1 MSVILRLQGLDEKA
15 GSDDIRSFFEPLHI
29 PDGGVYIVG
38 GSLREA
44 FIAFRTEREA
54 QLAMRQSGRPI
65 KGSKVLL
72 HISSM
77 AQLEHRLESLIKA
90 KASRLAAPQPQSAAT
105 FPSSPREDNDAAN
118 LLPSAEFSSE
128 PDAENLPRLDDQEP
142 SANTSDVSASNEHP
156 LDSNTAFLFGI
167 CTVLQHLQS
176 TQTTL
181 PGVDFHTDERT
192 GVPSEETETPEQ
204 TLNSRPGYVRLF
216 GLPASTTK
224 EDICNFFKGLTV
236 QEAIVN
242 VRLGPSRGCVVKF
255 AKIRDAFDALRFNK
269 QLLGSV
275 CVEVRGADEKM
286 WLGALEECENASDVW
301 VTQKPERRLKDNLNK
316 RGSVLQLKR
325 KTAKQFPLKPSK
337 RQKLD
342 APSTTSPSQSKEY
355 IVVVSNLLCTMTKT
369 EIKEL
374 FGCPNI
380 SHKNVLHLLDKNGS
394 RTDKAFLIFNRAEDF
409 DYAINLSGC
418 HVGSDTIQVSSITRK
433 DMSQMLLK
441 NHPKYQRSARAD
453 PRLCRRR
460 ESDSAELEALPSKNL
475 GQALQTCLFV
485 RNMPADVQRS
495 QIKNLFCQFKLK
507 TDDII
512 LLRDRNG
519 DGTGEAVIKFQ
530 SEKLAAQAQTI
541 HGKTFLGTNV
551 LLTRI
556 SMKQMEDILA
566 SV

>member
-118 LLPSAEFSSE
+118 LLPSAE
-128 PDAENLPRLDDQEP
+128 
-142 SANTSDVSASNEHP
+142 
-156 LDSNTAFLFGI
+156 
-167 CTVLQHLQS
+167 
-176 TQTTL
+176 
-181 PGVDFHTDERT
+181 
-192 GVPSEETETPEQ
+192 
-204 TLNSRPGYVRLF
+204 PGYVRLF

-286 WLGALEECENASDVW
+286 WLGALEECEN
-301 VTQKPERRLKDNLNK
+301 
-316 RGSVLQLKR
+316 
-325 KTAKQFPLKPSK
+325 FPLKPSK

-342 APSTTSPSQSKEY
+342 Y